1 MDLNEVPPKYQ
12 ATIQDR
18 CGSSR
23 LGRKQYLDPG
33 SGCRLPGLPRIEP
46 IRERG
51 HFHWLSQNVAQN
63 GATLRP
69 FPFKLLPREVR
80 HARGMRAGMAC
91 NKVHAT
97 SQLGDLRAVEEARL
111 SDPICCD
118 EEVAPPT
125 VLFQLV
131 SHTCVCPEF
140 TVVKGHEYRNV
151 PAPFPIA
158 VNRRDRDFRALLPDR
173 QDVLVKVIA
182 AELVKRLVPPKI
194 AIRPIRHFVVG
205 D

>member
-1 MDLNEVPPKYQ
+1 MAVTLVPSIP
-12 ATIQDR
+12 A
-18 CGSSR
+18 
-23 LGRKQYLDPG
+23 
-33 SGCRLPGLPRIEP
+33 
-46 IRERG
+46 
-51 HFHWLSQNVAQN
+51 
-63 GATLRP
+63 
-69 FPFKLLPREVR
+69 LLPREVR
-80 HARGMRAGMAC
+80 HARGMRAGMAA
-91 NKVHAT
+91 NNVTAT
-97 SQLGDLRAVEEARL
+97 SQLADLRAVEEARL

-140 TVVKGHEYRNV
+140 TVVKGQDYRNV

-182 AELVKRLVPPKI
+182 AELVKRLVPQ
-194 AIRPIRHFVVG
+194 
-205 D
+205 